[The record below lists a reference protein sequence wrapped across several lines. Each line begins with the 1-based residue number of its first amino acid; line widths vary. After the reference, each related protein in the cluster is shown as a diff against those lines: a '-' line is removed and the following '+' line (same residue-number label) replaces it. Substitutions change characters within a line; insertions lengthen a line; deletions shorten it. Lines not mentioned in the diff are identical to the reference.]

1 MATTPTFDLTE
12 FLLPSGN
19 NVNYIYAI
27 PLPLRIIPG
36 TPASSRSKRTAAI
49 NNAYNERR
57 LPLHIAH
64 EPQLPSRMINAL
76 RTILQESTPV
86 DAERLRSVWEFGY
99 KLYEDKLLTT
109 GTEAKLKQ
117 FSLKLSEF
125 ATACVDKIA
134 SPKSVV
140 VEPEHKSTDGIVIT
154 DHALVW
160 APPNVTLPPL
170 VLIEDKS
177 IAVMGAHL
185 GHLLSMPCDL
195 FRSTSQTS
203 WEGAPS
209 IVAKVIG
216 FL

>member
-19 NVNYIYAI
+19 NVNHLHAI

-76 RTILQESTPV
+76 RTILQESTLV
-86 DAERLRSVWEFGY
+86 DPDPIRLAWQHSY
-99 KLYEDKLLTT
+99 KSYENKLFTT

-117 FSLKLSEF
+117 FSFKLSEF
-125 ATACVDKIA
+125 ATACVDEIA
-134 SPKSVV
+134 SPKCAVV
-140 VEPEHKSTDGIVIT
+140 DPEHKSTDGIVTT
-154 DHALVW
+154 DHALLWVSH
-160 APPNVTLPPL
+160 NGTSPPL